1 MQFPWAQSILGPYGL
16 VYQVKCVIC
25 FTIDRKDKF
34 LSPKLDIFHKH
45 VDHCRAM
52 VATSNVAVGNWYYS
66 KDATHNKNE
75 RNYMGRNKEFVF
87 NLVQFG
93 VHASSKKSLI

>member
-1 MQFPWAQSILGPYGL
+1 
-16 VYQVKCVIC
+16 
-25 FTIDRKDKF
+25 
-34 LSPKLDIFHKH
+34 
-45 VDHCRAM
+45 M